1 MKKLPGNVP
10 VDEEDIKTA
19 YKSIQS
25 GGEIPRHG
33 LAGKNVEK
41 VEYKSEYTE
50 EKINIHYNAPI
61 RTENK
66 VYIPEEILDEEFEE
80 KMIQVYKEMEIKK
93 QQKMEEDNEKRRH
106 HDNFLPNE
114 KIDIVTIQY
123 DNRDEH
129 PKTKRS
135 MFGLKAK
142 ALYDFIA
149 ENSKEL
155 SFQKGNILTVTCD
168 VDENWLK
175 GELDG
180 RKGMFPSNYVQFI
193 PNTNMEKL
201 KVKAKFNFKAKTC
214 AELTILKGEILLIER
229 KIDSNWVEVSLGER
243 LGLVPIDYLCLPE
256 DASGENSLA
265 STPATPERP
274 QYPGVCVEKLFK
286 PSDLLKSK
294 LREDFT
300 MREKSMQSVDKF
312 LREEMAEALEK
323 DEITEMPPRKDPD
336 DDYEGPKES
345 KSVLGQ
351 YFL

>member
-1 MKKLPGNVP
+1 
-10 VDEEDIKTA
+10 
-19 YKSIQS
+19 
-25 GGEIPRHG
+25 
-33 LAGKNVEK
+33 
-41 VEYKSEYTE
+41 
-50 EKINIHYNAPI
+50 
-61 RTENK
+61 
-66 VYIPEEILDEEFEE
+66 
-80 KMIQVYKEMEIKK
+80 MIEQ
-93 QQKMEEDNEKRRH
+93 
-106 HDNFLPNE
+106 
-114 KIDIVTIQY
+114 
-123 DNRDEH
+123 
-129 PKTKRS
+129 
-135 MFGLKAK
+135 
-142 ALYDFIA
+142 
-149 ENSKEL
+149 
-155 SFQKGNILTVTCD
+155 
-168 VDENWLK
+168 
-175 GELDG
+175 
-180 RKGMFPSNYVQFI
+180 
-193 PNTNMEKL
+193 
-201 KVKAKFNFKAKTC
+201 
-214 AELTILKGEILLIER
+214 

-312 LREEMAEALEK
+312 LREEMAEVLEK